1 MAERVY
7 AAGLD
12 AEGNVVAPEWVRQLV
27 LTNTYDITDE
37 KTVSARLVR
46 REAGTNAYAAY
57 RQRLRRGTDVLIV
70 VGDPNAEEW
79 VSRLAAKAIWCF

>member
-1 MAERVY
+1 M
-7 AAGLD
+7 
-12 AEGNVVAPEWVRQLV
+12 V

-46 REAGTNAYAAY
+46 RGASTNAYAAY
-57 RQRLRRGTDVLIV
+57 RQRLRRGTDLLIV

-79 VSRLAAKAIWCF
+79 VSRLAVKAIWCF